1 MAKTNIQDQVT
12 NVISGHA
19 PWNSLFNVG
28 TQQIQAMAALASN
41 LYEQGQ
47 NRNAESIFQGLI
59 ALDDNSYYGY
69 AGMGAL
75 ALSEERLEEALSY
88 LQKAAELQP
97 KDPTVRA
104 NLGETLLRQARFRE
118 AAEQFEKALTL
129 DPGEHD
135 PGANRARAI
144 LEGMEVVLAEYQRME
159 PSAGVN

>member
-12 NVISGHA
+12 DVISGHA

-28 TQQIQAMAALASN
+28 QQQVQAMAALASN

-59 ALDDNSYYGY
+59 SLDESSYYGY

-75 ALSEERLEEALSY
+75 ALSEERLDEALTY
-88 LQKAAELQP
+88 LRKAAELQP
-97 KDPTVRA
+97 NDPTVRA
-104 NLGETLLRQARFRE
+104 NLGETLLRQAKFTE
-118 AAEQFEKALTL
+118 AAQEFEKALTL

-135 PGANRARAI
+135 AGANRARAI
-144 LEGMEVVLAEYQRME
+144 LEGMEVVLAEYQRMQ
-159 PSAGVN
+159 PASGIN